1 SVDRKK
7 GGVEPTELA
16 TDSPPIAMHH
26 RIAAMENPAASGRD
40 DPRHLRITIAI
51 GSGNGRC
58 GKVPANLRPPE
69 GARPFA
75 DARRG
80 AVERRGLGRI
90 GNWPRA
96 ARGRRDGLG
105 VAMVGMTVRDEEE
118 YITLGVMDGDDRVGE
133 GLSPNFLVD

>member
-58 GKVPANLRPPE
+58 GKVPENLRLPE

-75 DARRG
+75 DARRE

-90 GNWPRA
+90 DNCPRA
-96 ARGRRDGLG
+96 ATRRRDRLR
-105 VAMVGMTVRDEEE
+105 VSMLGMTMRTADE
-118 YITLGVMDGDDRVGE
+118 
-133 GLSPNFLVD
+133 